1 MKDTKSS
8 LPEIVKVLVK
18 RDKISVKQA
27 ISRYLKMRKSVAKG
41 KDPCIVLENY
51 GLEPDYFMDLY

>member
-1 MKDTKSS
+1 MNNTKSP

-18 RDKISVKQA
+18 RDKISVRQA
-27 ISRYLKMRKSVAKG
+27 ISHYLKMRKSVAKG

-51 GLEPDYFMDLY
+51 GLEPDYFMELY